1 LYAEGNWG
9 TIGELSEM
17 TQIHERP
24 EDGVAVAGMDLAEIK
39 TLMLLKDMDSRDM
52 EKILDMT
59 GVKNLDELDWLTAK
73 NLLLYLQSL

>member
-1 LYAEGNWG
+1 MPQV
-9 TIGELSEM
+9 IGEQIERLSEM

-24 EDGVAVAGMDLAEIK
+24 EDALAVAGMDLAEIK
-39 TLMLLKDMDSRDM
+39 TLMLLKDLDSRDV

-73 NLLLYLQSL
+73 NLLSYLQSL